1 MSKKHYF
8 NHKTSTRGENR
19 ELYYTKHE
27 DIRKIIQ
34 YLVEKIPALLDYE
47 WVDPCAGDG
56 RWEEVAKD
64 FGIKIHSYDIEPQ
77 ADFVEKRDF
86 LQTCWDDLERDLDK
100 PIFFIGNPPFSK
112 LKEFVEYAIKY
123 VDFCYFLGGP
133 QIITGSLGPKVLVL
147 HRFEGYEGNQKDKR
161 TKLVFTDSNGNDVK
175 IWTVGALFGRHKI
188 KEFDVVEKSIPPIT
202 FKIYPGKYV
211 VEDFRV
217 RKIKKDETK

>member
-56 RWEEVAKD
+56 RWTEVAAE
-64 FGIKIHSYDIEPQ
+64 FGIKVSSFDIEPE
-77 ADFVEKRDF
+77 ADFVEKADF
-86 LQTCWDDLERDLDK
+86 FEKDWEEFEANCIK

-112 LKEFVEYAIKY
+112 VKKFVEHALKKA
-123 VDFCYFLGGP
+123 DFCYFLGGP
-133 QIITGSLGPKVLVL
+133 QVITNTLGDKVLIL
-147 HRFEGYEGNQKDKR
+147 HRFEGYEGNQKDR
-161 TKLVFTDSNGNDVK
+161 RSKLRFIDSNGQEVK
-175 IWTVGALFGRHKI
+175 VWTVGALFGKAPTHLDKFMCI
-188 KEFDVVEKSIPPIT
+188 PQSTEFT
-202 FKIYPGKYV
+202 FKISPHKNII
-211 VEDFRV
+211 EDYRV
-217 RKIKKDETK
+217 ITIKKN